1 MLMGGAVAY
10 WYWTPPSAT
19 QQQQKGGPGFRKKG
33 LALNPDDIVP
43 VLATATKLQD
53 VPVYIDGVGTGR
65 ALNTVTVRPQVDG
78 KLIDISFTE
87 GMDVPKGYVLA
98 KIDPTTYQAAYDQTA
113 AKKALDE
120 ATLANA
126 RLDLERYTKLASTN
140 AVNKQQVDTQRATV
154 SQLEAQVRSD
164 QAAIDNA
171 RAILSYT
178 EITAP
183 IAGRTGIRMVDEGN
197 IVRQADTT
205 GLVVITQVQPISV
218 FFNLPQQELPS
229 LTRGMAEGPLPV
241 TAFNADGTTVLDS
254 GKVTVIDNQVDQTT
268 GTVKLKGEF
277 PNANLQLWPGQFVN
291 IKVLI
296 NTLRQVVVVPTAAV
310 QRGPNGTFV
319 YIVKPDNTVTVRQ
332 IAVRQQNDLQAVIAR
347 GLEANEQVVTT
358 GFARLAEGTKVEVS
372 SAEAAGQ
379 LPANGERPNRNRD
392 NARGKGK
399 GKRPGAPTADT
410 APGVQPRGNTPQTT
424 RQTEASGTA
433 TTGTQTT
440 GGTPSTTP

>member
-1 MLMGGAVAY
+1 MSVLGRVLPIAVAAAVVAAVAAY
-10 WYWTPPSAT
+10 VVYG
-19 QQQQKGGPGFRKKG
+19 QQQQETKQRRARANQDQP
-33 LALNPDDIVP
+33 AP
-43 VLATATKLQD
+43 VLVARASVAD
-53 VPVYIDGVGTGR
+53 VPIYLDAVGNTR
-65 ALNTVTVRPQVDG
+65 ALNTVTVRPQVG
-78 KLIDISFTE
+78 GQIVKVAFKE
-87 GMDVPKGYVLA
+87 GQDVQKGFVLA
-98 KIDPTTYQAAYDQTA
+98 EIDPRTYQAAYDQA
-113 AKKALDE
+113 VAKKAQDE

-126 RLDLERYTKLASTN
+126 RLDLERYTRLASTN
-140 AVNKQQVDTQRATV
+140 AVNKQQVDTQRAMV
-154 SQLEAQVRSD
+154 AQLEAQVRSD
-164 QAAIDNA
+164 QAAIDNT

-205 GLVVITQVQPISV
+205 GLVVITQVKPISV

-332 IAVRQQNDLQAVIAR
+332 IAVRQQNDLEAVIAR

-358 GFARLAEGTKVEVS
+358 GFARLAEGTRVEVS
-372 SAEAAGQ
+372 SAEAGGQ
-379 LPANGERPNRNRD
+379 LPANGERPNRD

-399 GKRPGAPTADT
+399 GKRAGTPTSEATPGAP
-410 APGVQPRGNTPQTT
+410 PRGRAPQTT
-424 RQTEASGTA
+424 
-433 TTGTQTT
+433 
-440 GGTPSTTP
+440 